1 MDWGDEMVLS
11 VTKTILAN
19 DDILEVDNPK
29 LYIDKWEV
37 KEFVKRLPLGP
48 KYTVIYTLDDKG
60 PLLVVKKLIMIVM
73 NIKTKEDMGACFLPE
88 SWDGKRVRRKVII
101 PTLN

>member
-1 MDWGDEMVLS
+1 MELS
-11 VTKTILAN
+11 ITKTILVN
-19 DDILEVDNPK
+19 NDILEVGDQE

-37 KEFVKRLPLGP
+37 KEFVKRFPLGP
-48 KYTVIYTLDDKG
+48 KYTVTYTLDDKG

-73 NIKTKEDMGACFLPE
+73 NIRTKEDMGACFLPE
-88 SWDGKRVRRKVII
+88 SWDGKRVTRKVII